1 MKINMEKPAG
11 HKKHVVKIESSVWPP
26 LGMLLIIFALA
37 TILILNG
44 IYFVSKKS
52 VKPVPPVPQISHV
65 SYWCAGKKTAYP
77 RTARIYPAIKNI
89 AQINEIERDLER
101 DTKCQIVSVYAWQ
114 NVDCSDCAPEQEIKK
129 LTKSLITIDGEN
141 RALKGQLEKK

>member
-1 MKINMEKPAG
+1 MKIREHLM
-11 HKKHVVKIESSVWPP
+11 
-26 LGMLLIIFALA
+26 IIILA
-37 TILILNG
+37 VLLILNG
-44 IYFVSKKS
+44 IYFIPKWVMPKALM
-52 VKPVPPVPQISHV
+52 PQASHV

-101 DTKCQIVSVYAWQ
+101 DTNCQIVSVYAWQ

-141 RALKGQLEKK
+141 RALKGQLEKSK